1 MYTYVL
7 VYIYI
12 YLYIYKFGPGVDS
25 GSQPLSANNNKKP
38 DTAHLLIAKP
48 HAQSQIH
55 ELPYEK
61 KKKTHTILFKRRN
74 KNATLAPFNSTTPL
88 PLYSL

>member
-12 YLYIYKFGPGVDS
+12 YIWIYKFGPGVDS

-48 HAQSQIH
+48 HAESQIH

-61 KKKTHTILFKRRN
+61 RKNTHY
-74 KNATLAPFNSTTPL
+74 PF
-88 PLYSL
+88 

>member
-12 YLYIYKFGPGVDS
+12 CLYIYKFGPGVDS

-61 KKKTHTILFKRRN
+61 KKTHTILFKRRN